1 MSTESSEKRS
11 SDKHAQVIA
20 HGDLDGLASA
30 AVIVNAL
37 LNEGWSVKISIAAP
51 HTLYRALQ
59 SLEAVGANLGVIV
72 DIALDDAVWSQIK
85 EKLASLTSKG
95 VSILWV
101 DHHKSTGERA
111 EEILSL
117 NVDLVWAPELS
128 VAPIVR
134 KMFLDRTDDKVFFSK
149 LLLLGEA
156 GDRAARIERGS
167 YLFEVLEAVSLALD
181 LDPLDEAFRV
191 RLVRMWASRKVLV
204 DDEVALRSEEAYE
217 FFAKLLNRS
226 KERLACVT
234 DKAVVIDMVGVRMRG
249 FAGRLAAYTAE
260 GTGKVCFI
268 LLRAG
273 LNELVVTCR
282 VPKSLNVNAHE
293 IARKIAAK
301 FGGSGGGHEKA
312 ASVRVPLHLKDAVL
326 GYLRELCRKL

>member
-1 MSTESSEKRS
+1 
-11 SDKHAQVIA
+11 
-20 HGDLDGLASA
+20 
-30 AVIVNAL
+30 
-37 LNEGWSVKISIAAP
+37 
-51 HTLYRALQ
+51 
-59 SLEAVGANLGVIV
+59 VIV
-72 DIALDDAVWSQIK
+72 DIALDDVVWPQVR

-95 VSILWV
+95 ARVLWI

-117 NVDLVWAPELS
+117 NVDLMWAPELS

-134 KMFLDRTDDKVFFSK
+134 RTFLDKTDDRAFFSK

-156 GDRAARIERGS
+156 GDRATRIGRSS
-167 YLFEVLEAVSLALD
+167 YLSKILEAVSLALD

-191 RLVRMWASRKVLV
+191 KLVRMWASRKALV

-217 FFAKLLNRS
+217 VFAKLLNRS

-260 GTGKVCFI
+260 NTGRVCFVV
-268 LLRAG
+268 LRAG
-273 LNELVVTCR
+273 FNELVVTCR
-282 VPKSLNVNAHE
+282 VPKGLNVNAHE
-293 IARKIAAK
+293 IARRIAAR
-301 FGGSGGGHEKA
+301 FGGSGGGHERA
-312 ASVRVPLHLKDAVL
+312 ASARVPLHAKDEVL
-326 GYLRELCRKL
+326 SFLRELCGKL

>member
-1 MSTESSEKRS
+1 
-11 SDKHAQVIA
+11 
-20 HGDLDGLASA
+20 
-30 AVIVNAL
+30 
-37 LNEGWSVKISIAAP
+37 
-51 HTLYRALQ
+51 
-59 SLEAVGANLGVIV
+59 VIV
-72 DIALDDAVWSQIK
+72 DIALDDVVWPQVR

-95 VSILWV
+95 ARVLWI

-117 NVDLVWAPELS
+117 NVDLMWAPELS

-134 KMFLDRTDDKVFFSK
+134 RTFLDKTDDRAFFSK

-156 GDRAARIERGS
+156 GDRATRIGRSS
-167 YLFEVLEAVSLALD
+167 YLSKILEAVSLALD

-191 RLVRMWASRKVLV
+191 KLVRMWASRKALV

-217 FFAKLLNRS
+217 VFAKLLNRS
-226 KERLACVT
+226 KERLAYVT

-260 GTGKVCFI
+260 NTGRVCFVV
-268 LLRAG
+268 LRAG

-282 VPKSLNVNAHE
+282 VPKGLNVNAHE
-293 IARKIAAK
+293 IARRIAAR
-301 FGGSGGGHEKA
+301 FGGSGGGHERA
-312 ASVRVPLHLKDAVL
+312 ASARVPLHAKDEVL
-326 GYLRELCRKL
+326 SFLRELCGKL